1 MQYAEHVPAAALRP
15 WIDKLWAL
23 SDAPAHE
30 RERILP
36 SGTLE
41 LVFNLHED
49 EFRIYRDDDPT
60 PSLRLPGAIVSG
72 AYDRSFTID
81 TREHASVLG
90 VHFKPGGAAALLG
103 VPLGS
108 LRNAHVA
115 LDVLWGA
122 GARLLRERLCAAR
135 DVSRRFQILEA
146 QLCQRLGGAAGSGLE
161 PHPAIPLALA
171 GLACGASVGSVVSR
185 AALSHRRFL
194 ELFTAAVGTTPKVF
208 ARVCRFRRA
217 LGDAAG
223 LPAPDWTRVAV
234 DAGYFDQSHMIREF
248 MELGGCGP
256 STLLRLGAV
265 RVKEHHLALPA
276 SRA

>member
-1 MQYAEHVPAAALRP
+1 MQYAEHRPAAALRP

-23 SDAPAHE
+23 RDAPAHE

-49 EFRIYRDDDPT
+49 ELRIYRDGELAPC
-60 PSLRLPGAIVSG
+60 SRLPGAIVSG

-108 LRNAHVA
+108 LRNAHVP
-115 LDVLWGA
+115 LDALWG

-135 DVSRRFQILEA
+135 GVTERFQLLEA
-146 QLCQRLGGAAGSGLE
+146 ELCLRLVGAAGSLE
-161 PHPAIPLALA
+161 PHPAMSQALA
-171 GLACGASVGSVVSR
+171 GLASGASVRSVVSR

-194 ELFTAAVGTTPKVF
+194 ELFTASVGTTPKVF

-217 LGDAAG
+217 LEEAAG
-223 LPAPDWTRVAV
+223 LPTPDWTRVAV

-248 MELGGCGP
+248 MELGGCAP
-256 STLLRLGAV
+256 SALVRLGAV
-265 RVKEHHLALPA
+265 RVKEHHVALPA
-276 SRA
+276 CPA